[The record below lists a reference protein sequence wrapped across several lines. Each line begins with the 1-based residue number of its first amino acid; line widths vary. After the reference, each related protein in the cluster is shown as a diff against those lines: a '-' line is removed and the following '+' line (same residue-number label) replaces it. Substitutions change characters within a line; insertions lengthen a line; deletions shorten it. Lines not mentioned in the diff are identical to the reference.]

1 MFGCK
6 VCSAEL
12 ILIDENKREYSIKR
26 DLFLR
31 GKKYIFD
38 EPYSE
43 QDFWDELKK
52 IIFGLKEPRPTF
64 RQLIPKFVRVE
75 NTAEERMI
83 KFLPIMTG
91 SDVYDTIYCFLFQI
105 KKEKLQKNYLSAK
118 KQFKCWKRVRVFHH

>member
-1 MFGCK
+1 M
-6 VCSAEL
+6 
-12 ILIDENKREYSIKR
+12 
-26 DLFLR
+26 FLR

-105 KKEKLQKNYLSAK
+105 YIPLFLLSSLNL
-118 KQFKCWKRVRVFHH
+118 FVIISISYCFTNS